1 MKSKKAFLPTLFA
14 ASLMLCMVFILVGNK
29 IHPIQRAYDNY
40 ILDNENHYL
49 PCSQLPGATEV
60 EKVVDEHQEIIQ
72 QIEQVNPGL
81 VRAEI
86 DLNSCPGH
94 ADLLIWYASHANRQ
108 AIKAI
113 IGAETFF
120 GVPYRLENR

>member
-1 MKSKKAFLPTLFA
+1 MNRKKTVFLIIVLG
-14 ASLMLCMVFILVGNK
+14 LLVLCGIPLA
-29 IHPIQRAYDNY
+29 IESQLHLLHRAYDNH

-49 PCSQLPGATEV
+49 PCSRLPSPEAV
-60 EKVVDEHQEIIQ
+60 EQVIADHQDILR

-81 VRAEI
+81 VGVEI
-86 DLNSCPGH
+86 DTTACPGH
-94 ADLLIWYASHANRQ
+94 ADLIFWYASHADRL

-120 GVPYRLENR
+120 GIPYRMQNR